1 MAALSKQS
9 KSVGT
14 TVSHGNFSFKIS
26 TIGESPS
33 DAGHPTSTE
42 EMAALTTFLD
52 FFCRQE
58 KRDTWAVK
66 MARALATTALER
78 VQSGKPR
85 IELNSAYVVEILR
98 QDIAPESATGWL
110 SGIWTT
116 LKTRLDQREAG
127 MQDTARR
134 DGLAFYAWPRKIG
147 SGGGA
152 GNSSTYT
159 MELIRLAEAEGL
171 SVPLPPGGIAYVR
184 DVTLRPAF
192 WVHRVVA
199 AGFALKGWRRNLFLA
214 YGLGGPALVGCW
226 LLVLWLII
234 TTRMTRLTTGELST
248 LVLLAGMVAWLGY
261 IFLRPFW
268 TLIDR
273 RIIMAPDALVS
284 LRERGVQLEAAK
296 ETSDDG
302 QSVRII
308 RLVRYSG
315 RCPICSDDVHLH
327 DGGKEFPGRLIGRC
341 DEHPAE
347 HVYSFDRHTRVGHF
361 LR

>member
-1 MAALSKQS
+1 M
-9 KSVGT
+9 T
-14 TVSHGNFSFKIS
+14 HGNNSLKIS
-26 TIGESPS
+26 TIGELPG
-33 DAGHPTSTE
+33 DEQHPTSTE
-42 EMAALTTFLD
+42 EEAALTAFLG
-52 FFCRQE
+52 FFCRPE
-58 KRDTWAVK
+58 KRETWAVK

-85 IELNSAYVVEILR
+85 VELNSAYVVEMLR
-98 QDIAPESATGWL
+98 QDIAPESGTSWL

-127 MQDTARR
+127 MQDTVRQA
-134 DGLAFYAWPRKIG
+134 GLAYYAWPKKIG
-147 SGGGA
+147 SSGGA
-152 GNSSTYT
+152 GNSSTYS
-159 MELIRLAEAEGL
+159 MEFTRLPDAEGE
-171 SVPLPPGGIAYVR
+171 SVPLPVGGIAYVR

-192 WVHRVVA
+192 WVHRLVA

-214 YGLGGPALVGCW
+214 YGLGGLALVGCW

-234 TTRMTRLTTGELST
+234 TTQMARLTTGELST
-248 LVLLAGMVAWLGY
+248 LVLLAAMVAWLGY
-261 IFLRPFW
+261 TFLRPFW

-315 RCPICSDDVHLH
+315 RCLVCGEEVHLQ
-327 DGGKEFPGRLIGRC
+327 DGRKEFPGRLVGRC
-341 DEHPAE
+341 DEHPSE
-347 HVYSFDRHTRVGHF
+347 HVYSFDRHTRTGKP

>member
-1 MAALSKQS
+1 MTA
-9 KSVGT
+9 
-14 TVSHGNFSFKIS
+14 
-26 TIGESPS
+26 
-33 DAGHPTSTE
+33 
-42 EMAALTTFLD
+42 FLA
-52 FFCRQE
+52 FFCRPE
-58 KRDTWAVK
+58 KRETWAVK

-78 VQSGKPR
+78 LQSGKPR
-85 IELNSAYVVEILR
+85 VEFNSAYVVEMLR
-98 QDIAPESATGWL
+98 QDTAPEAGTSWL

-116 LKTRLDQREAG
+116 LKNRLDEREAG
-127 MQDTARR
+127 MQDTGRQA
-134 DGLAFYAWPRKIG
+134 GLAYYAWPRKN
-147 SGGGA
+147 SSSGGA
-152 GNSSTYT
+152 GNSSTYAI
-159 MELIRLAEAEGL
+159 EFIRLPKAEGQ

-192 WVHRVVA
+192 WVHRLVA

-214 YGLGGPALVGCW
+214 YGLGGLALVGCW
-226 LLVLWLII
+226 LAVLWLII
-234 TTRMTRLTTGELST
+234 TTQMARLTTGELAT
-248 LVLLAGMVAWLGY
+248 LVLLAAMVAWLGY
-261 IFLRPFW
+261 TLLRPFW

-308 RLVRYSG
+308 RLVRYTG
-315 RCPICSDDVHLH
+315 RCPICGEDVHLQ
-327 DGGKEFPGRLIGRC
+327 DGGKEFPGRLVGRC

-347 HVYSFDRHTRVGHF
+347 HVYSFDRHTRVGHL